1 MKTRITRGILF
12 ALAVATAGAC
22 TSSGDDDGPADPQPG
37 NAYLTIVGDAN
48 VFLENGWRQ
57 TITVKYHDDDQQP
70 LAGLVEFSVVGSSS
84 GGTISAPSSAT
95 SADGLA
101 NIDVIAGAQGE
112 ASFVIRAEAEYA
124 DAVEW
129 HIAVTAGDP
138 PLPPLDPTGKY
149 NVSSELDVVSGLP
162 GTVGTVVNT
171 FIDMTDGP
179 YDPATWLIDLVVA
192 EIDNSTIETLIDAAR
207 PALDG
212 VVNDLLLSLAPD
224 FVGDILEVGD
234 KFGQIA
240 RNFGTTTT
248 LDVHEVDGI
257 DGEELQA
264 NHIFTG
270 MFFTIDSEK
279 YLFSN
284 ADLGVDNQ
292 TRAGLSFRMEDE
304 ARVFIGEHQFVMPYG
319 ALLLVGLD
327 QVIIPMV
334 DPYATNLTELFTNAV
349 DCHAVGVQMADYIG
363 FGSASLYE
371 GACEIGMNAAA
382 GFIEDQL
389 RELQGMDLRIAG
401 EAKPMDTNTDAK
413 VDLLVNGVWTGE
425 VSYLGTPATLQ
436 DSTFRGERQN
446 LP

>member
-1 MKTRITRGILF
+1 MKTRITRSILF

-22 TSSGDDDGPADPQPG
+22 TSSGDDDGPGDPQPG
-37 NAYLTIVGDAN
+37 NAYLTIVGDSN

-70 LAGLVEFSVVGSSS
+70 LAGLVEFSVVGSSG
-84 GGTISAPSSAT
+84 GGTISAPTSAT
-95 SADGLA
+95 SAEGLA

-112 ASFVIRAEAEYA
+112 AVFTIRAEAEYA
-124 DAVEW
+124 DAVQW
-129 HIAVTAGDP
+129 TISVTAGDP

-149 NVSSELDVVSGLP
+149 NVSSEFDVVSGLP
-162 GTVGTVVNT
+162 GTVGDVVNT

-192 EIDNSTIETLIDAAR
+192 EIDNSTITTLVDAAR

-224 FVGDILEVGD
+224 FVADIIEIGD

-240 RNFGTTTT
+240 RNFGTTTV
-248 LDVHEVDGI
+248 LDVHEADGI
-257 DGEELQA
+257 EGEELQA
-264 NHIFTG
+264 DHIFTG

-284 ADLGVDNQ
+284 ADLGVDSQ

-304 ARVFIGEHQFVMPYG
+304 ARVFIGEHQFEMPYG
-319 ALLLVGLD
+319 ALLLVGLND
-327 QVIIPMV
+327 VIIPMV

-349 DCHAVGVQMADYIG
+349 DCYAVGVQIADFVG
-363 FGSASLYE
+363 FGSVSLYE

-389 RELQGMDLRIAG
+389 RELQGMDLLIAG
-401 EAKPMDTNTDAK
+401 QAKPMDTNTDAK
-413 VDLLVNGVWTGE
+413 VDLLVNGEWAGE
-425 VSYLGTPATLQ
+425 VRYLGTPATLS
-436 DSTFRGERQN
+436 DATFRGERQN